1 MHLPFIKFP
10 VFTTLILNSCFLKQ
24 SMSIKINWYSTPY
37 SLKIQG
43 FMLNFNFIQ
52 IPFNTF
58 KSIKIKIHSNLIQK
72 LKNTPIDSTIFNTK
86 SKQNQLHKLNKIQ
99 LKNLSFKNKINIYSK
114 KIANFNNNLKINQ
127 KLQFSKVNNCK
138 ITLKLLN
145 KSLNF
150 DTSINNKRKKSK
162 NFCVFTISIK
172 SEFIKLEIQKSK
184 PFQLKM
190 KIQN

>member
-1 MHLPFIKFP
+1 
-10 VFTTLILNSCFLKQ
+10 
-24 SMSIKINWYSTPY
+24 
-37 SLKIQG
+37 
-43 FMLNFNFIQ
+43 MLNFNFIQ

-72 LKNTPIDSTIFNTK
+72 LKTTPIDSTIFNTK